1 MNVKGFV
8 DTYTL
13 LKLSMKSKDVSR
25 LAFLVV
31 LIFLTAIGFGLVPLF
46 LQRMLAVASGNHEQ
60 FLMFLSLVVGV
71 VFISQVFSHLSD
83 VMTMMF
89 IQRVNI
95 NLGEMFIKRS
105 IRLSACE
112 SLIKGPAQLAQV
124 LQCASASMDNTIRS
138 MLVSV
143 LPAIVQILVSLV
155 VLGFFKDFFVM
166 FMIFLYVFTYAI
178 LSSSMIGRLSE
189 LFKVVILKEMG
200 SSKAI
205 HGIVSNIETIRIYL
219 ADEFLLRFFREDQ
232 EGVYQSWLGFYRK
245 STYLEVFRV
254 CIFSIVFFVVLYE
267 SSLRLLSEEISVGHF
282 VMVAAYM
289 FQVCQPY
296 DALLKSIGSMIESLG
311 GFAPLLKHLDACE
324 VRHVGKGNQLA
335 NISHHLEFSNVRFSY
350 PERPTEKVLHDLSIR
365 FIPGE
370 VIAITGPSGVGK
382 STIVKLLMRLYTPSS
397 GLIKYGGVAIENLS
411 DQDFYSRFSFVS
423 QEVGLFNG
431 SLRFNLRIADQNAP
445 DERLEAVLKLADLG
459 GFLKGLPSGLD
470 TEIGDR
476 GLMLSGGERQ
486 RLALARSFLR
496 DHKVV
501 VFDEST
507 AFLDEVAE
515 RTVISNIKKYNASN
529 IVIIVAHRQSIL
541 KLADRV
547 VSFNGE
553 FCEEL

>member
-1 MNVKGFV
+1 
-8 DTYTL
+8 
-13 LKLSMKSKDVSR
+13 
-25 LAFLVV
+25 
-31 LIFLTAIGFGLVPLF
+31 
-46 LQRMLAVASGNHEQ
+46 
-60 FLMFLSLVVGV
+60 MF
-71 VFISQVFSHLSD
+71 
-83 VMTMMF
+83 
-89 IQRVNI
+89 
-95 NLGEMFIKRS
+95 
-105 IRLSACE
+105 
-112 SLIKGPAQLAQV
+112 
-124 LQCASASMDNTIRS
+124 
-138 MLVSV
+138 
-143 LPAIVQILVSLV
+143 
-155 VLGFFKDFFVM
+155 
-166 FMIFLYVFTYAI
+166 
-178 LSSSMIGRLSE
+178 
-189 LFKVVILKEMG
+189 
-200 SSKAI
+200 
-205 HGIVSNIETIRIYL
+205 
-219 ADEFLLRFFREDQ
+219 
-232 EGVYQSWLGFYRK
+232 
-245 STYLEVFRV
+245 
-254 CIFSIVFFVVLYE
+254 FFVVLYE

-370 VIAITGPSGVGK
+370 VVAITGPSGVGK

-397 GLIKYGGVAIENLS
+397 GLIKYGGVAIEDLS

-529 IVIIVAHRQSIL
+529 IVIIVAHRESIL

>member
-1 MNVKGFV
+1 
-8 DTYTL
+8 
-13 LKLSMKSKDVSR
+13 MKSKDVSR

-112 SLIKGPAQLAQV
+112 SLTKGPAQLAQV

-143 LPAIVQILVSLV
+143 LPSIVQILVSLV

-245 STYLEVFRV
+245 STCLEVFRV
-254 CIFSIVFFVVLYE
+254 CIFSLVFFCC
-267 SSLRLLSEEISVGHF
+267 SL
-282 VMVAAYM
+282 
-289 FQVCQPY
+289 
-296 DALLKSIGSMIESLG
+296 
-311 GFAPLLKHLDACE
+311 
-324 VRHVGKGNQLA
+324 
-335 NISHHLEFSNVRFSY
+335 
-350 PERPTEKVLHDLSIR
+350 
-365 FIPGE
+365 
-370 VIAITGPSGVGK
+370 
-382 STIVKLLMRLYTPSS
+382 
-397 GLIKYGGVAIENLS
+397 
-411 DQDFYSRFSFVS
+411 
-423 QEVGLFNG
+423 
-431 SLRFNLRIADQNAP
+431 
-445 DERLEAVLKLADLG
+445 
-459 GFLKGLPSGLD
+459 
-470 TEIGDR
+470 
-476 GLMLSGGERQ
+476 
-486 RLALARSFLR
+486 
-496 DHKVV
+496 
-501 VFDEST
+501 
-507 AFLDEVAE
+507 
-515 RTVISNIKKYNASN
+515 
-529 IVIIVAHRQSIL
+529 
-541 KLADRV
+541 
-547 VSFNGE
+547 
-553 FCEEL
+553 